1 MSRTHIFNFFPGSIH
16 NSRILKTLSL
26 FASRQKI
33 TCLPNKNVWLNKL
46 YFQISNFQEKKCL
59 TNHTRD
65 FKEFG
70 LGKFRTSADNGKEQ
84 ACYFNRNK
92 SNTHFTSFFARRT
105 QAEPI
110 RFSIV
115 KQVFDFDFINKSLNI
130 SAKSSVSDGELKRQL
145 QQDSSESFNNGRSK
159 SNRRNDSD
167 RLYDNTTESTDV
179 RQQQCGGLLRRDQA
193 GTRKKPRFLSTA
205 E

>member
-1 MSRTHIFNFFPGSIH
+1 M
-16 NSRILKTLSL
+16 
-26 FASRQKI
+26 
-33 TCLPNKNVWLNKL
+33 
-46 YFQISNFQEKKCL
+46 
-59 TNHTRD
+59 
-65 FKEFG
+65 
-70 LGKFRTSADNGKEQ
+70 
-84 ACYFNRNK
+84 NRNK
-92 SNTHFTSFFARRT
+92 SDTHFTSFFARRT

-110 RFSIV
+110 QFSIV
-115 KQVFDFDFINKSLNI
+115 KQIFDFDFVNKSLDI

-159 SNRRNDSD
+159 NNRRNGSD